1 MLTGGL
7 HTVSGRWHRHQLLAL
22 IALAGLATCGTRE
35 TGSDN
40 AYASFG
46 PWQGTAQGACLSHP
60 LPSEDSGAAD
70 CVVLLSLE
78 PAVGPGA
85 CATPG
90 SACDPSQALVG
101 PGSTVDGGVGPAFTQ
116 SLLTQVCRHNE
127 AAYTG
132 EPGMPGDPDIYPICA
147 LRQVACAEGSSP
159 VTPAAPGWCYA
170 TGAAAGACAESLV
183 LSAAEPPVRAE
194 AYLWCAG
201 YADDA
206 GQ

>member
-1 MLTGGL
+1 MSRRSYRL
-7 HTVSGRWHRHQLLAL
+7 RAPAL
-22 IALAGLATCGTRE
+22 VALVGLAGCGTRE
-35 TGSDN
+35 AGSGG
-40 AYASFG
+40 AQASFG
-46 PWQGTAQGACLSHP
+46 PWQGTADGACLSHP
-60 LPSEDSGAAD
+60 LPSEESGAAD
-70 CVVLLSLE
+70 CFVLVSLE

-85 CATPG
+85 CANPG

-101 PGSTVDGGVGPAFTQ
+101 PGATADGGVGPAFTQ

-147 LRQVACAEGSSP
+147 LRQVACAESSSP
-159 VTPAAPGWCYA
+159 VTPDAPGWCYA
-170 TGAAAGACAESLV
+170 TGAAAGGCAESLV
-183 LSAAEPPVRAE
+183 LSAAEPPARAVS
-194 AYLWCAG
+194 YLWCAG